1 MLLFA
6 EGCLSLVCFSSV
18 CCIMIWAPSLT
29 RYLNAEQELRNLD
42 FQSPTAA
49 LVHEEGIQPQRV
61 RQQTRVQLSQRTR
74 EMEWGGRQA

>member
-49 LVHEEGIQPQRV
+49 LVHEEEVQPQRA
-61 RQQTRVQLSQRTR
+61 RQQTRVQLSKRMR
-74 EMEWGGRQA
+74 EM